1 MNRGAPPLTACEP
14 RAVKALSLH
23 ITGIVQGVGFRPFVY
38 NLARSSGLEG
48 WVLNSSE
55 GVFCLVQG
63 DAPVVD
69 GFPEAVRSGSPP
81 MSLIEAIVAEE
92 VEPEALT
99 GFSIRESAE
108 VDGAMTLVS
117 PDIAT
122 CAACTDE
129 LFDPTDRR
137 HGYPF
142 INCTNCGPR
151 FTIIDDVPY
160 DRPSTAMREFEMCP
174 QCAAEYADPSDR
186 RFHAQPDACFVC
198 GPRLYLELAPDAS
211 APEGLPADAG
221 YDDERVARHHRDET
235 LERARS
241 EAILDATAS
250 LLLDGHIV
258 ALKGLGGFHLACDAT
273 NEEAVDLLRQRKQR
287 WGKPLAI
294 MVATLEDAEALCSL
308 TPAERSL
315 LSGTARPIVLARRR
329 DSKQLASSVA
339 GDLPDLGIMLPYTP
353 LHHLLLASVGR
364 PLVMTSGNLSDEPIA
379 TGNAEAL
386 ERLSPVADAFLVHD
400 RDIRSRYDDSVV
412 REIAG
417 FTQPVRRARGYAP
430 HPIALPFETDVDI
443 LAVGPEQKN
452 TFALLTKGYAFVSQ
466 HIGDM
471 ENALTLEHFH
481 ATREL
486 YERLFRVR
494 PTLVAHDLHP
504 EYLSTKFALALDLPR
519 VGVQHHHAHIAG
531 VAAEH
536 GVRDPVVG
544 IAFDGTGY
552 GDDGHI
558 WGGEV
563 LLATWEGY
571 ERVAHLRE
579 VPLPGGAAAI
589 RRPARMAVGTLLGID
604 PALLHHPGAGP
615 LLSRLADGEERLLRR
630 MVEREV
636 NCPPTSSMGRLFD
649 AVAALAGVRDD
660 AIYEGQ
666 AAIELEAAIDP
677 DATGAYAFDIT
688 AGGPSII
695 DQQPVIEAVLADVA
709 AGVSASVIA
718 ARFHRAV
725 VACIVTMGRMTAASA
740 GTRHV
745 VLSGGV
751 FLNRFVLEGAWQ
763 GILGTGLEP
772 LTHVRLPVSD
782 GSVSFGQGIVAW
794 SRRHEV

>member
-1 MNRGAPPLTACEP
+1 MRRAVRLRTACEP
-14 RAVKALSLH
+14 AAVKALSLH
-23 ITGIVQGVGFRPFVY
+23 ITGVVQGVGFRPFIY

-63 DAPVVD
+63 DPETVD
-69 GFPEAVRSGSPP
+69 AFPAAVRAGAPP
-81 MSLIEAIVAEE
+81 MSLIETIVAEE
-92 VEPEALT
+92 VEPESLT
-99 GFSIRESAE
+99 GFSIRESTE

-122 CAACTDE
+122 CPACATE
-129 LFDPTDRR
+129 LFDPEDRR
-137 HGYPF
+137 YGYPF

-151 FTIIDDVPY
+151 FTIIDSVPY

-174 QCAAEYADPSDR
+174 RCSAEYADPADR

-198 GPRLYLELAPDAS
+198 GPRLYLDVSDGVPQPAGLPRDSRWKHAS
-211 APEGLPADAG
+211 AP
-221 YDDERVARHHRDET
+221 HHRDEPA
-235 LERARS
+235 ERARS
-241 EAILDATAS
+241 QAIVDATAA
-250 LLLDGHIV
+250 LLLEGRIV

-273 NEEAVDLLRQRKQR
+273 DENAVARLRERKQR

-294 MVATLEDAEALCSL
+294 MVPSLDDAAALCDLSDD
-308 TPAERSL
+308 ERAL
-315 LSGTARPIVLARRR
+315 LSGTVRPIVLARHRETGE
-329 DSKQLASSVA
+329 LAPSVA
-339 GDLPDLGIMLPYTP
+339 GTLPDLGIMLPYTP
-353 LHHLLLASVGR
+353 LHHLLLAAVGR
-364 PLVMTSGNLSDEPIA
+364 PLVMTSGNLSEEPIA
-379 TGNAEAL
+379 TDNDEAL
-386 ERLSPVADAFLVHD
+386 GRLAPIADAFLLHD
-400 RDIRSRYDDSVV
+400 RGIRSRYDDSVV
-412 REIAG
+412 RRIAG
-417 FTQPVRRARGYAP
+417 LEQPIRRARGFAP

-452 TFALLTKGYAFVSQ
+452 TFALLTGGYAFVSQ

-471 ENALTLEHFH
+471 ENALTLQHFEETL
-481 ATREL
+481 AL

-494 PTLVAHDLHP
+494 PTLLAHDLHP

-536 GVRDPVVG
+536 GVSDPVVG

-552 GDDGHI
+552 GEDGHI

-563 LLATWEGY
+563 LVSTWERY
-571 ERVAHLRE
+571 ERFAHLRE

-589 RRPARMAVGTLLGID
+589 RRPARMAVGTLLGLE
-604 PALLHHPGAGP
+604 PSLLDHPGAQP
-615 LLSRLADGEERLLRR
+615 LLSRLAEGEERVLRQMIAR
-630 MVEREV
+630 AV
-636 NCPPTSSMGRLFD
+636 NSPPTSSMGRLFD

-677 DATGAYAFDIT
+677 EAKGSYEFELV
-688 AGGPSII
+688 GSGPTII
-695 DQQPVIEAVLADVA
+695 DQRPVIEAVLADIA
-709 AGVSASVIA
+709 AGTRAATIA

-725 VACIVTMGRMTAASA
+725 VGCIVRVGRMATVSA
-740 GTRHV
+740 GAHHV
-745 VLSGGV
+745 ALSGGV

-763 GILGTGLEP
+763 GIRDAGLEP

-782 GSVSFGQGIVAW
+782 GSVAFGQGIVAW
-794 SRRHEV
+794 SRRHQV

>member
-1 MNRGAPPLTACEP
+1 M
-14 RAVKALSLH
+14 KALSLH

-38 NLARSSGLEG
+38 NLANSSGLEG

-69 GFPEAVRSGSPP
+69 GFPEAVRSGAPP

-92 VEPEALT
+92 VEPEALS

-108 VDGAMTLVS
+108 IDGAMTLVS

-198 GPRLYLELAPDAS
+198 GPRLYLQLGPDTSPPA
-211 APEGLPADAG
+211 GLPADAG
-221 YDDERVARHHRDET
+221 YDGERIARRHRDET
-235 LERARS
+235 LERTRS

-250 LLLDGHIV
+250 LLLEGHIV

-273 NEEAVDLLRQRKQR
+273 NENTVDLLRQRKQR

-329 DSKQLASSVA
+329 DSEQLASSVA

-353 LHHLLLASVGR
+353 LHHLLLAAVGR

-379 TGNAEAL
+379 TGNTEAL
-386 ERLSPVADAFLVHD
+386 ERLSPVADAFLAHD

-471 ENALTLEHFH
+471 NNALTLEHFH

-486 YERLFRVR
+486 YERLFRVH
-494 PTLVAHDLHP
+494 PTLIAHDLHP

-563 LLATWEGY
+563 LLTTWERY
-571 ERVAHLRE
+571 ERIAHLRE

-589 RRPARMAVGTLLGID
+589 RRPARMALGTLLGLD
-604 PALLHHPGAGP
+604 SALADHPGAGP
-615 LLSRLADGEERLLRR
+615 LLSRLADGEERLLRQ
-630 MVEREV
+630 MIERGV

-649 AVAALAGVRDD
+649 AVTALAGVRDD

-677 DATGAYAFDIT
+677 DATGSYTFDIT
-688 AGGPSII
+688 AGGPAII

-709 AGVSASVIA
+709 AGVSASTIA

-745 VLSGGV
+745 ALSGGV

-794 SRRHEV
+794 SRRREV

>member
-1 MNRGAPPLTACEP
+1 M
-14 RAVKALSLH
+14 KALSLH

-38 NLARSSGLEG
+38 NLARSAGLEG

-63 DAPVVD
+63 DPTVVD
-69 GFPEAVRSGSPP
+69 AFPEALRSGAPP
-81 MSLIEAIVAEE
+81 MSLIESIVAEE
-92 VEPEALT
+92 VEPEALS

-122 CAACTDE
+122 CPACTAE
-129 LFDPTDRR
+129 LLDPDDRR
-137 HGYPF
+137 YGYPF

-160 DRPSTAMREFEMCP
+160 DRPSTAMREFDMCP
-174 QCAAEYADPSDR
+174 QCAAEYADPADR

-198 GPRLYLELAPDAS
+198 GPRLYLEVARDIAGS
-211 APEGLPADAG
+211 AGLPADVG
-221 YDDERVARHHRDET
+221 WNREGTSHHHRDEDD
-235 LERARS
+235 ERARC
-241 EAILDATAS
+241 EAILATAAS
-250 LLLDGHIV
+250 LLLDGRIV
-258 ALKGLGGFHLACDAT
+258 AMKGLGGFHLACDAT
-273 NEEAVDLLRQRKQR
+273 NEATVARLRERKQR

-294 MVATLEDAEALCSL
+294 MVPSLEDAEMLCDLSD
-308 TPAERSL
+308 AERAL

-329 DSKQLASSVA
+329 GSGHLAHAVS
-339 GDLPDLGIMLPYTP
+339 GNLPDLGIMLPYTP
-353 LHHLLLASVGR
+353 LHHLLLAAVGH
-364 PLVMTSGNLSDEPIA
+364 PLVMTSGNLSEEPIA
-379 TGNAEAL
+379 TVNTEAL
-386 ERLSPVADAFLVHD
+386 DRLAPIADAFLLHD
-400 RDIRSRYDDSVV
+400 RGIRSRYDDSVV
-412 REIAG
+412 REIVG
-417 FTQPVRRARGYAP
+417 FEQPVRRARGYAP

-452 TFALLTKGYAFVSQ
+452 TFALLTRGYGFVSQ

-471 ENALTLEHFH
+471 ENALTLQHFH
-481 ATREL
+481 ETLEL

-494 PTLVAHDLHP
+494 PTLIAHDLHP
-504 EYLSTKFALALDLPR
+504 EYLSTKFALTLDLPR

-536 GVRDPVVG
+536 GVGNPVVG

-552 GDDGHI
+552 GEDGHI

-563 LLATWEGY
+563 LLSTWERY
-571 ERVAHLRE
+571 DRVAHLRE

-604 PALLHHPGAGP
+604 PDLLDHPGAHP
-615 LLSRLADGEERLLRR
+615 LLSRLAEGEERVLRQ
-630 MVEREV
+630 MVTRGV

-666 AAIELEAAIDP
+666 AAIELEAALDP
-677 DATGAYAFDIT
+677 GATGSYEFDIT
-688 AGGPSII
+688 GTAPSII
-695 DQQPVIEAVLADVA
+695 DQRPVIEAVLDDIAV
-709 AGVSASVIA
+709 GTCVPIIA

-725 VACIVTMGRMTAASA
+725 VASIVTMGKIVAVSA
-740 GTRHV
+740 GTRYV
-745 VLSGGV
+745 ALSGGV

-763 GILGTGLEP
+763 GIRDAGLEP
-772 LTHVRLPVSD
+772 LTHMSLPVSD